1 MRVNPLKNKGVLKT
15 YNKVKPAINKRRRL
29 TWLCL
34 KTAIINNGREEL
46 IAEVFLQNL
55 WNKSEV
61 HAACATFR
69 ISYRV

>member
-1 MRVNPLKNKGVLKT
+1 MVDIFESVI
-15 YNKVKPAINKRRRL
+15 AI
-29 TWLCL
+29 

-69 ISYRV
+69 ISQEI